1 MSARTTSPLRRQLIS
16 GLLLAATGVVICA
29 VIALPRL
36 ELLWR
41 AYLFAYLSCWLVT
54 MGGIGLLALGNLTGG
69 RWAAAARPFYLANLQ
84 TLPFVLLSS
93 IPIALGLAHIYPWAI
108 TDSAA
113 RQALSSGKATYLSSD
128 FFLIR
133 AAVYFTIWIS
143 CAWLLQRASRIESPP
158 GSTLAMRRAGAVSL
172 VLLVPTS
179 TFAAFDWGM
188 SLEPAWYSSIY
199 GAILTAAGVVAAHAL
214 AILAL
219 ASVAARNE
227 TIVLPSEEA
236 VGAHE
241 VPLTDVLSDLGN
253 LLLAFVMLW
262 AYFSFSQFLIIWSGD
277 LPNEITWYEHRI
289 HGSWGAVAL
298 AVVVLQF
305 AAPFV
310 MLLSREGKR
319 SSRHLARVA
328 IVLLVACVAS
338 LYWTIVPAFS
348 PADTSFF
355 VLNFAAF
362 AGLGGLWFALFCRQS
377 IQVLA
382 SGALRR

>member
-1 MSARTTSPLRRQLIS
+1 MIS
-16 GLLLAATGVVICA
+16 GLLVAAAGVVICA
-29 VIALPRL
+29 VIALPRP

-69 RWAAAARPFYLANLQ
+69 RWAAAARPFYLATLQ
-84 TLPFVLLSS
+84 TLPFVLVSS
-93 IPIALGLAHIYPWAI
+93 IPIALGLVHIYPWVI

-113 RQALSSGKATYLSSD
+113 RQALSSGKGTYLSSD

-133 AAVYFTIWIS
+133 GAVYFTIWMT
-143 CAWLLQRASRIESPP
+143 CAWLLQRASRIELPP
-158 GSTLAMRRAGAVSL
+158 GNTPAMRRAGAISL

-199 GAILTAAGVVAAHAL
+199 GAILTAGGVVAAHAL
-214 AILAL
+214 AILGL
-219 ASVAARNE
+219 ASVASRCE
-227 TIVLPSEEA
+227 TINLPSEEA
-236 VGAHE
+236 AGAE
-241 VPLTDVLSDLGN
+241 VPLADVLSDLGN

-277 LPNEITWYEHRI
+277 LPDEIAWYEHRI
-289 HGSWGAVAL
+289 HGSWGAIAL
-298 AVVVLQF
+298 TIVVLQF
-305 AAPFV
+305 VAPFL

-319 SSRHLARVA
+319 SARHLARVA
-328 IVLLVACVAS
+328 VVLLIAYVAN

-348 PADTSFF
+348 FADTSVF

-362 AGLGGLWFALFCRQS
+362 TGLGGFWFALFCRQS